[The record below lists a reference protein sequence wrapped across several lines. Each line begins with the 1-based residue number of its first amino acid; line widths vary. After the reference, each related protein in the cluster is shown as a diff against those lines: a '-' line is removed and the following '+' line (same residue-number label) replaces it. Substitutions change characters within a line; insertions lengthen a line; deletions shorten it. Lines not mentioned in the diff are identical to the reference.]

1 MSDYKQNAVILNN
14 KLIIRKK
21 WIYSSVLSAL
31 AVLACGTAR
40 AELPQGGFIQT
51 CERLNGITGV
61 APTTPTTAQTNFKAI
76 CSGPAGGVAGV
87 GDAADN
93 TAVSALRHEEAA
105 AEGTTTQQSS
115 QKQVSN
121 LQERMEEVREDDGT
135 NDSSSALLESSRR
148 SFFINGGFRNG
159 EGEKTND
166 DAGFG
171 NGVTPGTLADP
182 ERATVVQGERAFD
195 TDGQEITV
203 GMDYRLEDEKTIVGA
218 ALGYDQREVE
228 FTDQSATDDIGNN
241 LHGGVESDG
250 VHISGYM
257 TRALSDTAY
266 LDGVVSVGNSD
277 LTITRPVPKINA
289 TGDGPAAAYD
299 KATGKPGSTQF
310 SASLGGGYDINSGDM
325 TITPY
330 ARMDYTKTSI
340 DAYEETLA
348 TTSEGMALRVAKQ
361 EADSLLG
368 SAGVKASKPIRSES
382 GTVFVPQASVELGHE
397 FSNDPRNIEAT
408 LVAADGL
415 TGIAPSVV
423 RTSDPD
429 RNHVKLGAGVSAVF
443 SKGRSGFVHLESI
456 QGNDQ
461 YSDTAVKFGYRM
473 EF

>member
-1 MSDYKQNAVILNN
+1 MGSHKQA
-14 KLIIRKK
+14 LITLKVKPPVSSK
-21 WIYSSVLSAL
+21 WVYGGLLSAV
-31 AVLACGTAR
+31 AAFSSNSAI

-51 CERLNGITGV
+51 CERLGPA
-61 APTTPTTAQTNFKAI
+61 APATLSDAQSNFKAI
-76 CSGPAGGVAGV
+76 CSGPSGGVAGV
-87 GDAADN
+87 PDADDN
-93 TAVSALRHEEAA
+93 VAVSALRHEETAA
-105 AEGTTTQQSS
+105 GGTTTRQSS

-121 LQERMEEVREDDGT
+121 LRERMEDVREEEKST
-135 NDSSSALLESSRR
+135 DSNALLENSRR

-159 EGEKTND
+159 EGKKTND
-166 DAGFG
+166 ETGFG
-171 NGVTPGTLADP
+171 NGVTPGTPTDP

-195 TDGQEITV
+195 VDGQELTL

-218 ALGYDQREVE
+218 AVGIDQREAK
-228 FTDQSATDDIGNN
+228 FTDQSAEDGSGNKVN
-241 LHGGVESDG
+241 GGVESEG
-250 VHISGYM
+250 MHVSGYV

-266 LDGVVSVGNSD
+266 LDGVISLGNSD
-277 LTITRPVPKINA
+277 LTITRPVPRINA
-289 TGDGPAAAYD
+289 TGDGPAGTYD

-310 SASLGGGYDINSGDM
+310 SASLGGGYDINHNDM

-330 ARMDYTKTSI
+330 TRMDYTRTSI

-348 TTSEGMALRVAKQ
+348 KTSEGMALRVAKQ
-361 EADSLLG
+361 KVDSLLG
-368 SAGVKASKPIRSES
+368 TLGIKASKPMRTTS
-382 GTVFVPQASVELGHE
+382 GTVFVPQASIEVGHE

-415 TGIAPSVV
+415 TDIDPSVV

-429 RNHVKLGAGVSAVF
+429 RDHVKLGIGTSAVF
-443 SKGRSGFVHLESI
+443 SKGRSGFVHVESI